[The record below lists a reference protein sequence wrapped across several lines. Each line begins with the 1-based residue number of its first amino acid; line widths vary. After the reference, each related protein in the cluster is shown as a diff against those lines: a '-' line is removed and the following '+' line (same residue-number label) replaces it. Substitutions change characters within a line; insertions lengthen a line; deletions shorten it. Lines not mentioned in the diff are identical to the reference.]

1 MQRLVEVMLGWE
13 REILGIQVANHL
25 SFVLQAEDERA
36 AVKEQMLLVGNGL
49 VEKLNGVNG
58 KARLC
63 LSEGLQQTCK

>member
-1 MQRLVEVMLGWE
+1 MQKLVEVMLGWE
-13 REILGIQVANHL
+13 REILWHQDANNL

-36 AVKEQMLLVGNGL
+36 AVREQMLLVGNGL

-58 KARLC
+58 KAKLC